1 MVRRRM
7 PRNPIRELIPG
18 LSLDLVKS
26 GSNTITFDAT
36 SAFAADGSNG
46 RWTQLGTPAYDQGI
60 FMFEGYSDITGLVR
74 GEQTLFPVS
83 WNATPW
89 LNPKMAYYGTGDG
102 ANKAYEIDIV
112 WFSST
117 SEPEEIDTS
126 VTYWEEYLMATQ
138 FSLVNNQ
145 TFTELVGYG
154 WSSFTTEG
162 QVTTS
167 TMAKSGSGSF
177 GYLTPTAST
186 RLYHR
191 CFVRVLNWRADVTGV
206 SDIIEIYPSV
216 ITIGQEIDRESDLEY
231 IMRLQRLAIR
241 DPV

>member
-1 MVRRRM
+1 MD

-26 GSNTITFDAT
+26 GSNTITFDST

-46 RWTQLGTPAYDQGI
+46 QWTQLGTPAVDMGL
-60 FMFEGYSDITGLVR
+60 FVFDGYSDITGLVR

-83 WNATPW
+83 WSATPW
-89 LNPKMAYYGTGDG
+89 LNPKIAYFAGSGTPD
-102 ANKAYEIDIV
+102 AQNKAYEVDIV
-112 WFSST
+112 WYTAT
-117 SEPEEIDTS
+117 SEPEEIDAS
-126 VTYWEEYLMATQ
+126 ITYWDDYAIATQ
-138 FSLVNNQ
+138 YSLFNNQ

-154 WSSFTTEG
+154 WSSFSTEG
-162 QVTTS
+162 QLTTS
-167 TMAKSGSGSF
+167 ATAKTGSGSF

-191 CFVRVLNWRADVTGV
+191 CFVRVLNWSPDVTGRQ
-206 SDIIEIYPSV
+206 DIIEIYPSV

-241 DPV
+241 DPA